1 MTKLELFK
9 KCMCGRNIG
18 IVGLG
23 ISNIPLACYLKKL
36 GADVTGYDRRTRE
49 ELGGEYDKL
58 DSMGIKLIL
67 GGSYLENVNNEV
79 IFKTPS
85 MRYDMPVFEKVRK
98 RGSIVTSEMEVFF
111 DLCPAKIIGVTGS
124 DGKTTTTTLIYNM
137 LKTQG
142 YNVWVGGNI
151 GRPLLSDIENIKET
165 DYVVLELSSFQ
176 LHTMKASPYISVI
189 TNISPNHLDMH
200 KDYAEYISAKENIMR
215 YQCEKSRLVVSYDND
230 VTRRIGKNAAGE
242 CVYFSADSNA
252 DVYIKDNAIW
262 SGEDKLLDTD
272 KIKVPGKYN
281 ILNYMAAIG
290 TVGDIVD
297 NNVIEEIAQSFNG
310 VMHRNEFV
318 REISGV
324 KFYNSSIDSSPERT
338 KNTLSVFSDKVILI
352 CGGKQKG
359 IPYDEL
365 GAVLAEKVKVLIL
378 LGESA
383 CEIENALKKQI
394 NDTGYGKDIMIIYA
408 DDYKQ
413 AVDNAYKYARNGD
426 SVVLSPAS
434 TSFDMF
440 KNFEERGEVFK
451 SLVWNLKSKEE

>member
-1 MTKLELFK
+1 MLKLDLFK
-9 KCMCGRNIG
+9 KSMYGRDIG

-23 ISNIPLACYLKKL
+23 ISNIPLAEYLTGL
-36 GADVTGYDRRTRE
+36 GAKVTGYDRRTKE
-49 ELGGEYDKL
+49 QLGGDYYRLEKC
-58 DSMGIKLIL
+58 GIKLVL
-67 GGSYLENVNNEV
+67 GENYLKNLDHEI
-79 IFKTPS
+79 IFRTPS
-85 MRYDMPVFEKVRK
+85 MRFDIPEFTKAR
-98 RGSIVTSEMEVFF
+98 RNGSIITSEMEIFF

-124 DGKTTTTTLIYNM
+124 DGKTTTTTLIYSM
-137 LKTQG
+137 LKSQG
-142 YNVWVGGNI
+142 YNVWLGGNI
-151 GRPLLSDIENIKET
+151 GRPLLGEIENIKET

-189 TNISPNHLDMH
+189 TNISPNHLDIH

-215 YQCEKSRLVVSYDND
+215 YQCRKSILVVSYDND
-230 VTRRIGKNAAGE
+230 STREIGKNAVGE
-242 CVYFSADSNA
+242 CVYFSADSKA
-252 DVYIKDNAIW
+252 DVYIRDNAIW
-262 SGEDKLLDTD
+262 SGDNKRLDID
-272 KIKVPGKYN
+272 KIKVLGKYN

-290 TVGDIVD
+290 AVGDIVD
-297 NNVIEEIAQSFNG
+297 NSVIEDVAQSFNG
-310 VMHRNEFV
+310 VAHRNEFV
-318 REISGV
+318 REIDGV

-365 GAVLAEKVKVLIL
+365 GEVLAEKVKVLIL

-394 NDTGYGKDIMIIYA
+394 NSTDSGKDIMIIYA

-413 AVDNAYKYARNGD
+413 AVSNAYRLAENGD

-440 KNFEERGEVFK
+440 KNFEERGELFK
-451 SLVWNLKSKEE
+451 SFVWNLKSKEE

>member
-1 MTKLELFK
+1 
-9 KCMCGRNIG
+9 
-18 IVGLG
+18 
-23 ISNIPLACYLKKL
+23 
-36 GADVTGYDRRTRE
+36 
-49 ELGGEYDKL
+49 
-58 DSMGIKLIL
+58 
-67 GGSYLENVNNEV
+67 
-79 IFKTPS
+79 
-85 MRYDMPVFEKVRK
+85 
-98 RGSIVTSEMEVFF
+98 
-111 DLCPAKIIGVTGS
+111 
-124 DGKTTTTTLIYNM
+124 M